1 MKLISQWLKPTYIY
15 PKVEDLPLA
24 DFYEAGIRGL
34 ILDLDD
40 TLTRKN
46 STYFTPAVRE
56 WLQDAKRRG
65 IQCYIVSNNRYPKH
79 VETVSALLN
88 IPAVAQ
94 AHKPS
99 ARYLLQALSEMNLP
113 PQQVLVVGDRL
124 LTDVLGGNYLNMP
137 TCLLTPLN
145 PKPRGV
151 MKWVYPVE
159 NWLLKWI
166 RSG

>member
-1 MKLISQWLKPTYIY
+1 MKRLTQWLKPTYIY
-15 PKVEDLPLA
+15 PKVEDIPLA

-46 STYFTPAVRE
+46 SAYFTPAVRE
-56 WLQDAKRRG
+56 WLQETQQLG
-65 IQCYIVSNNRYPKH
+65 IQCYIVSNNRHPKH
-79 VETVSALLN
+79 VATVSAMLN

-94 AHKPS
+94 AHKPLT
-99 ARYLLQALSEMNLP
+99 RYLRQAISEMNLP
-113 PQQVLVVGDRL
+113 PHQVLVIGDRL
-124 LTDVLGGNYLNMP
+124 LTDVLGGNYLEIP

-145 PKPRGV
+145 PHPRGV

-159 NWLLKWI
+159 QWLL
-166 RSG
+166 RCVR